1 MAGRFAFQKFASG
14 MSRSTRRLSARAS
27 ASARAAAPVILVPR
41 ASEAGMGTI
50 STGAAVDSGT
60 ALANNSAIHDYE
72 DEPGLSDEGVW
83 KLIWRLEA
91 PPKVRVFWWRVMHEF
106 LPARQILHGR
116 HIERLA
122 ACEVCGADQETIRHV
137 LLECTM
143 AKLFWENTKQLAGVK
158 LPHMHP
164 ETWAR
169 DLLLAKVCPRREAAA
184 IICGMWAL
192 WVARDRRHHGE
203 QPIQMQEAVLSARDT
218 AFDLWQ
224 IMHKANEVPL
234 ERIVVRWKP
243 PEVDW
248 MKCNVDGAF
257 NLTDCSGATGL
268 VLRDHR
274 GGFAGARARWHK
286 HSLSALS
293 MEAQAVREG
302 TEFALDKG
310 IRKLV
315 VATDC
320 LELVKL
326 WELGDRQCSVISQ
339 TLADVRQRSRNFEDF
354 VLLFEG
360 RSCNRVAHQCAKLV
374 SSSSLVEEWHCP
386 PPVLRDLLDADW

>member
-1 MAGRFAFQKFASG
+1 MLNDERC
-14 MSRSTRRLSARAS
+14 RL
-27 ASARAAAPVILVPR
+27 LQ
-41 ASEAGMGTI
+41 
-50 STGAAVDSGT
+50 
-60 ALANNSAIHDYE
+60 E
-72 DEPGLSDEGVW
+72 DGPGLSSEGDW
-83 KLIWRLEA
+83 KLIWRLEV

-106 LPARQILHGR
+106 LPARQILHKR
-116 HIERLA
+116 HIECLA

-143 AKLFWENTKQLAGVK
+143 AKLFWENTKKLAGVK
-158 LPHMHP
+158 IPHMHP

-192 WVARDRRHHGE
+192 WVARNRRHHGE
-203 QPIQMQEAVLSARDT
+203 QPIQVQQAVLWARDT

-234 ERIVVRWKP
+234 EHIVVRWKP
-243 PEVDW
+243 PEIDW
-248 MKCNVDGAF
+248 MKCNVDGAYYP
-257 NLTDCSGATGL
+257 TEGSGATGL

-274 GGFAGARARWHK
+274 GAFAGARARWQK
-286 HSLSALS
+286 HSLNALS

-302 TEFALDKG
+302 MEFALDKG

-320 LELVKL
+320 LEVVKL
-326 WELGDRQCSVISQ
+326 WELGGRQRSVISP
-339 TLADVRQRSRNFEDF
+339 TLAGIRHRSRSFEDF

-374 SSSSLVEEWHCP
+374 SSSSLVEEWPCP
-386 PPVLRDLLDADW
+386 PTVLRDLLDADW